1 MGEYRPGSSIH
12 SGRGNGKNQEIVL
25 NEMGAS
31 GQQHSE
37 TDQGMS
43 WETTSQKID
52 VITEDYLLKADRD
65 VEHQMEHHLLDN
77 KGYDLI
83 PSQL

>member
-1 MGEYRPGSSIH
+1 MGDYGPGSSIR
-12 SGRGNGKNQEIVL
+12 SGRGNQEIVL

-37 TDQGMS
+37 TDPDMS
-43 WETTSQKID
+43 WETTSQRLE

-65 VEHQMEHHLLDN
+65 VEHQLEHHLLVN